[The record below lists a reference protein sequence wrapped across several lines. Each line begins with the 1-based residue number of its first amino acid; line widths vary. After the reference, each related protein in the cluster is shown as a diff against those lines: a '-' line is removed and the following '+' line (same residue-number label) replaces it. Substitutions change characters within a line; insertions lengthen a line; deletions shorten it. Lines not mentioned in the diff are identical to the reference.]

1 MRLRCFFDGVSINMP
16 DGVSSVVT
24 SLTLGLC
31 TILVPSK
38 STLLGA
44 VAGGGGGAVFA
55 STLTF
60 FAGLLVD
67 SDLTVD
73 DFLRSRLTG
82 LSNGACSSFK
92 SLPS

>member
-1 MRLRCFFDGVSINMP
+1 MP
-16 DGVSSVVT
+16 EGVSSVVT

-44 VAGGGGGAVFA
+44 VAGGGGGGAVFA

-60 FAGLLVD
+60 FAGLFDD

-82 LSNGACSSFK
+82 LSNGGSSFK